1 MTFKKANDPVG
12 ISKESQEAYDN
23 VSKKDKPLIK
33 GVAGGKQIEPI
44 PQYITSESEKII
56 DNRDNNQNSGIV
68 FGRDR
73 PRDRLS
79 GYGGRG
85 DTQAASIDIVA
96 GYQGSQATGTTI
108 DGDIVFIDPDFVKDA
123 ARIYISQ
130 KTDIDANF
138 SLAPG
143 SLGSPGTEG
152 VDPTPRSAIALKADG
167 IRIIGREG
175 IKLVTSTDQKNSQG
189 GKVLSIGGIDLIAG
203 NNSENIQPIP
213 KGENL
218 VDALK
223 RIVAHIDKLSGIV
236 DALATHQA
244 SLNEVL
250 TEHTHISPFQAQPTW
265 VSFPVS
271 VVGKA
276 VAVDF
281 ETQIYTSITNFKT
294 NLKNFQLTYLEA
306 AGEKYINSRYN
317 NTN

>member
-12 ISKESQEAYDN
+12 ISKQSQEAYDN
-23 VSKKDKPLIK
+23 VSKKDKPSIK
-33 GVAGGKQIEPI
+33 GVAGGKQIEPV
-44 PQYITSESEKII
+44 PQYIASESEKII

-108 DGDIVFIDPDFVKDA
+108 DGDAVFIDPDFVKDA

-143 SLGSPGTEG
+143 SLGSPGMEG
-152 VDPTPRSAIALKADG
+152 AESTPRSGIALKADG
-167 IRIIGREG
+167 VRIIGREG
-175 IKLVTSTDQKNSQG
+175 IKLVTRTDLKNSQG

-203 NNSENIQPIP
+203 NNSEAIQPIP

-218 VDALK
+218 IDALST
-223 RIVAHIDKLSGIV
+223 IVTYLDKLSGIV
-236 DALATHQA
+236 DALATHQQ
-244 SLNEVL
+244 SLNEVV
-250 TEHTHISPFQAQPTW
+250 TDHIHISPFQAQPTW
-265 VSFPVS
+265 VSMPVS
-271 VVGKA
+271 AVGKA
-276 VAVDF
+276 VAVDI
-281 ETQIYTSITNFKT
+281 ETQVYTSITNFKT
-294 NLKNFQLTYLEA
+294 NLANYRAKYLKPS
-306 AGEKYINSRYN
+306 GKKYINSRWN

>member
-1 MTFKKANDPVG
+1 MSFKKANDPVG

-23 VSKKDKPLIK
+23 VSKKDQSSIK

-44 PQYITSESEKII
+44 PQYIKSKSEKIL
-56 DNRDNNQNSGIV
+56 DNRKNSQNSAIV

-73 PRDRLS
+73 PRSLLS

-96 GYQGSQATGTTI
+96 GYQGANAIARNAAGEEI
-108 DGDIVFIDPDFVKDA
+108 FIDPDFVKDS

-152 VDPTPRSAIALKADG
+152 ADPTPRSAIALKADG

-223 RIVAHIDKLSGIV
+223 RIVKHIDNLSGIV
-236 DALATHQA
+236 DALATHQH
-244 SLNEVL
+244 SLNEAL
-250 TEHTHISPFQAQPTW
+250 TDHIHISPFQAQPTW

-271 VVGKA
+271 TVGKS
-276 VAVDF
+276 VAIDF
-281 ETQIYTSITNFKT
+281 QSQVFRSITNFKT
-294 NLKNFQLTYLEA
+294 NLSNFQLTYLEP